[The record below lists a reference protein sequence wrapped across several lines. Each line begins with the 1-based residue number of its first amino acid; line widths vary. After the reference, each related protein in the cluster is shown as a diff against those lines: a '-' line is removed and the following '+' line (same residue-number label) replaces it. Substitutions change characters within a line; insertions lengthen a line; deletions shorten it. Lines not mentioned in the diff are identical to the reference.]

1 MQTQRQSGIPSAGP
15 ATGSRSPVMTRNGIV
30 CSASSLAASAGVR
43 VLQEGGNAFD
53 AAVAVAAAET
63 VTLPPMCG
71 IGGEVFALLYQA
83 STGKLYGLTGSG
95 RAPQA
100 ATRDYFVSKGYTKM
114 PPHGPLTPAVPGEVH
129 AWQTILEAFGSRSL
143 ASLME
148 PAIDLAE
155 NGFPILSRI
164 SAFYTSHVDK
174 LRLYPSTAATFTR
187 DGQPFLAGDV
197 LVQRDLARS
206 LKRIAANGPRE
217 FYEGALAGELASA
230 IQAAGGLI
238 TADDL
243 AHHDSLLYD
252 NPPSVTY
259 RGHTV
264 ATNALPS
271 QGLLI
276 LELLNIMEGFDLA
289 GMGHNSADAIHAVAE
304 AKKLAFADR
313 LAYVGDAEFVATPL
327 EALLSKEFAAERR
340 GHIDMQHASGSVS
353 AGALPET
360 DGDTTYFCVADA
372 QGNAVSFIHSLSLYF
387 GSGFVAGDT
396 GILLN
401 DRVGRGFYLEEG
413 HPNVV
418 APGKRTINTIQTWM
432 ALKEGVPVLVGGTPG
447 GDRQPPWN
455 AQVISNVLDFGM
467 GVQEAAEAPR
477 WNNFPGSDPATVEQP
492 YQLRLEAGIGQE
504 TAAELERRGHRVAP
518 MTPNETPG
526 AVQIIAIDPVTGVR
540 TGGSDPRA
548 DGYPVAH

>member
-1 MQTQRQSGIPSAGP
+1 MQRQQQTAISSVGPS
-15 ATGSRSPVMTRNGIV
+15 TGSRSPVMTRNGIV
-30 CSASSLAASAGVR
+30 CSVSPLAASAGVR

-53 AAVAVAAAET
+53 AAIAVAAAEA

-83 STGKLYGLTGSG
+83 STGKLHGLTGSG

-100 ATRDYFVSKGYTKM
+100 ATRDYFMGKGYSKM

-129 AWQTILEAFGSRSL
+129 AWQTILDNFGTRSL

-155 NGFPILSRI
+155 NGFPIASRI
-164 SAFYTSHVDK
+164 STFYTSYIDK
-174 LRLYPSTAATFTR
+174 LREYPSTVARLTR
-187 DGQPFLAGDV
+187 NGQPFQAGDV
-197 LVQRDLARS
+197 LVQADLARS
-206 LKRIAANGPRE
+206 LKRIAENGPRE
-217 FYEGALAGELASA
+217 FYEGALAKELASA

-238 TADDL
+238 TTDDL
-243 AHHDSLLYD
+243 ARHDSVLYD
-252 NPPSVTY
+252 DPPSVTY

-327 EALLSKEFAAERR
+327 DALLSKEFAAERR
-340 GHIDMQHASGSVS
+340 RNIDMKHASKQVT

-360 DGDTTYFCVADA
+360 DGDTSYFCVVDA
-372 QGNAVSFIHSLSLYF
+372 QGNAVSFIHSLSMYF
-387 GSGFVAGDT
+387 GSGFIAGDT

-401 DRVGRGFYLEEG
+401 DRVGRGFYLDEG

-432 ALKEGVPVLVGGTPG
+432 ALKDGVPVLLGGTPG

-455 AQVISNVLDFGM
+455 AQIISNVLDFGM

-477 WNNFPGSDPATVEQP
+477 WNHFPGSDPATVEQP
-492 YQLRLEAGIGQE
+492 YQLKLEDGVAQE
-504 TAAELERRGHRVAP
+504 TVAELERRGHSIVP
-518 MTPNETPG
+518 MSAGETPG
-526 AVQIIAIDPVTGVR
+526 AVQLIAIDPVTGVR